1 MKFETAFF
9 IKGDICGSG
18 VKYPLIGAIREEL
31 LGMPRDVIAP
41 GIEPAD
47 IDWET
52 VSTALAPVQATTLP
66 PATRI
71 DINSVILNQRNIFW
85 YMQVKLAIIFRTT
98 LVSTFYLIAF
108 KGGTTGHQNSSSSST
123 YRATITK

>member
-71 DINSVILNQRNIFW
+71 DINSVILNQRHIFC
-85 YMQVKLAIIFRTT
+85 YMQVKAIIFRTT

-108 KGGTTGHQNSSSSST
+108 KGVTTTGSG
-123 YRATITK
+123 

>member
-1 MKFETAFF
+1 MMHVIFQ
-9 IKGDICGSG
+9 GDVCGSG
-18 VKYPLIGAIREEL
+18 VRYPLIGAIREEL
-31 LGMPRDVIAP
+31 LGIPRETIAP

-71 DINSVILNQRNIFW
+71 DINSVFTNDLHVQLNP
-85 YMQVKLAIIFRTT
+85 YYE
-98 LVSTFYLIAF
+98 FYLYSDI
-108 KGGTTGHQNSSSSST
+108 
-123 YRATITK
+123 I

>member
-1 MKFETAFF
+1 
-9 IKGDICGSG
+9 
-18 VKYPLIGAIREEL
+18 
-31 LGMPRDVIAP
+31 MPRDVIAP

-71 DINSVILNQRNIFW
+71 DINSVILNQTNIFD
-85 YMQVKLAIIFRTT
+85 T
-98 LVSTFYLIAF
+98 
-108 KGGTTGHQNSSSSST
+108 
-123 YRATITK
+123 

>member
-1 MKFETAFF
+1 MNLIFYPSYILLTSHVFK
-9 IKGDICGSG
+9 IQGDICGSG

-71 DINSVILNQRNIFW
+71 DINSVI
-85 YMQVKLAIIFRTT
+85 II
-98 LVSTFYLIAF
+98 
-108 KGGTTGHQNSSSSST
+108 
-123 YRATITK
+123 

>member
-71 DINSVILNQRNIFW
+71 DINSVILNQRHIFC
-85 YMQVKLAIIFRTT
+85 YMQVKYSYNLSYHF
-98 LVSTFYLIAF
+98 SFYFLSYSF
-108 KGGTTGHQNSSSSST
+108 
-123 YRATITK
+123 

>member
-1 MKFETAFF
+1 MQ
-9 IKGDICGSG
+9 IKIKLNYIILFRLRNLFLILFSFQGDICGSG

-31 LGMPRDVIAP
+31 LGIPRDVIAP

-71 DINSVILNQRNIFW
+71 DINSVR
-85 YMQVKLAIIFRTT
+85 
-98 LVSTFYLIAF
+98 
-108 KGGTTGHQNSSSSST
+108 
-123 YRATITK
+123 

>member
-71 DINSVILNQRNIFW
+71 DINSVILNQRHIFW
-85 YMQVKLAIIFRTT
+85 YMQVKYIIFRTT

-123 YRATITK
+123 YRAAITK

>member
-1 MKFETAFF
+1 M
-9 IKGDICGSG
+9 IHIIIQGDVCGSG
-18 VKYPLIGAIREEL
+18 VRYPLIGAIREEL
-31 LGMPRDVIAP
+31 LGIPRETIAP

-71 DINSVILNQRNIFW
+71 DINSVFVNCVLVQLNSNYRFPIK
-85 YMQVKLAIIFRTT
+85 YLYSDII
-98 LVSTFYLIAF
+98 
-108 KGGTTGHQNSSSSST
+108 
-123 YRATITK
+123 

>member
-1 MKFETAFF
+1 MQ
-9 IKGDICGSG
+9 GDICGSG

-31 LGMPRDVIAP
+31 LGVPRDVIAP

-71 DINSVILNQRNIFW
+71 DINSVISI
-85 YMQVKLAIIFRTT
+85 
-98 LVSTFYLIAF
+98 
-108 KGGTTGHQNSSSSST
+108 
-123 YRATITK
+123 

>member
-1 MKFETAFF
+1 MHVIFQ
-9 IKGDICGSG
+9 GDVCGSG
-18 VKYPLIGAIREEL
+18 VRYPLIGAIREEL
-31 LGMPRDVIAP
+31 LGIPRETIAP

-71 DINSVILNQRNIFW
+71 DINSVFTNDLQVQLNPYYELNTYTAINYNDCIFILSSI
-85 YMQVKLAIIFRTT
+85 
-98 LVSTFYLIAF
+98 
-108 KGGTTGHQNSSSSST
+108 NSF
-123 YRATITK
+123 

>member
-1 MKFETAFF
+1 M
-9 IKGDICGSG
+9 IHIIIQGDVCGSG
-18 VKYPLIGAIREEL
+18 VRYPLIGAIREEL
-31 LGMPRDVIAP
+31 LGIPRETIAP

-71 DINSVILNQRNIFW
+71 DINSVFINDLYEQLNPYYELNT
-85 YMQVKLAIIFRTT
+85 YA
-98 LVSTFYLIAF
+98 ST
-108 KGGTTGHQNSSSSST
+108 
-123 YRATITK
+123 

>member
-1 MKFETAFF
+1 M
-9 IKGDICGSG
+9 
-18 VKYPLIGAIREEL
+18 KYPLIGAIREEL

-71 DINSVILNQRNIFW
+71 DINSVILNQRNIFDTW
-85 YMQVKLAIIFRTT
+85 KNNNSAVIAIIFRTT
-98 LVSTFYLIAF
+98 SLYIFYLIAI
-108 KGGTTGHQNSSSSST
+108 KRSTTGHKNSSSSSA
-123 YRATITK
+123 YRAAITK